1 MRRTPTITRVV
12 SVAVTTLVVTSTC
25 WAGGLDLP
33 DGGSASV
40 HPLWLP
46 NERHPLDERL
56 LGDWSTYF
64 VFDMGIW
71 LYPAPIRLH
80 VVARRDTSMYE
91 LTFSPGRPDDE
102 SEIPPLA
109 LRGFLVPLKG
119 HLFLDLTA
127 ADKSP
132 SFHRVFLVIFD
143 KGIPRLVRWS
153 FWSLREGA
161 AKKIGLRDDGGYFV
175 ASASTK
181 QLRKFV
187 VEHADDW
194 KVFQTSGQECG
205 ESCIGKLPDDVFPLL
220 PEGTEL
226 VPGIPN
232 RNPA

>member
-1 MRRTPTITRVV
+1 MRRIPTITRVV
-12 SVAVTTLVVTSTC
+12 LIAAATLVVTSTC
-25 WAGGLDLP
+25 WAGGLDSP
-33 DGGSASV
+33 RGGDASV

-64 VFDMGIW
+64 VYDYGIW
-71 LYPAPIRLH
+71 LYPAPIALH
-80 VVARRDTSMYE
+80 VIAKRDTDMYE
-91 LTFSPGRPDDE
+91 LTFSTPPGRPDDE
-102 SEIPPLA
+102 QFPPFT

-127 ADKSP
+127 DDKSP

-153 FWSLREGA
+153 FLLLREGA
-161 AKKIGLRDDGGYFV
+161 AKKIGLHNDGSDLV

-181 QLRKFV
+181 QLRRFV

-194 KVFQTSGQECG
+194 KMFRTSGQECD
-205 ESCIGKLPDDVFPLL
+205 ESCICKLHSDVFPLL

-226 VPGIPN
+226 VPHLTK
-232 RNPA
+232 